1 MWCCCGNHY
10 RKIDLTVCRGYC
22 VKIDIFAIEK
32 DGRVEGVVK
41 WHGVEGWQGVDCRY
55 KMPQFYK
62 IKVYSVKF

>member
-41 WHGVEGWQGVDCRY
+41 WHGVEGWQGVEE
-55 KMPQFYK
+55 
-62 IKVYSVKF
+62 